1 STPRPGGV
9 RRRAEPPPWPP
20 RSLMGRLPPGAAAE
34 LRELGSGREFPP
46 NTELMSEGA
55 GDTRVILL
63 LSGFVTVRRSL
74 AEGGEALLAVRG
86 PGDVLGELAALDG
99 EPRSA
104 TVRSAGPAVGR
115 VIRADVF
122 RTFLRSRPEVAETL
136 QRVVTGRLRDAVR
149 DRVDTGVGP
158 ARLRLARTLDSLVR
172 NHGVPDARGGLR
184 LAFPLAQR
192 DMAALAGI
200 SDAGLQRAV
209 RVLREEGVVTTGYR
223 VWVVHDPERLRAA
236 ADPASHRCRPPSAR
250 KRSGSTEPRSPLGR
264 PFHRVG
270 AAARTAG

>member
-1 STPRPGGV
+1 MGTTEHDDRRRGRVRPGPGARPPGPRPGGV
-9 RRRAEPPPWPP
+9 RRHADPPAWPP
-20 RSLMGRLPPGAAAE
+20 RSLMGRLPRRIGTE
-34 LRELGSGREFPP
+34 LRELGARVAFPSG
-46 NTELMSEGA
+46 TELMSEGA

-104 TVRSAGPAVGR
+104 TVRAAGEAVGQ
-115 VIRADVF
+115 VIRADTF
-122 RTFLRSRPEVAETL
+122 RTFLRERPEVAETL
-136 QRVVTGRLRDAVR
+136 QRVVTGRLREAVR

-172 NHGVPDARGGLR
+172 DHGVPDPRGGLR

-209 RVLREEGVVTTGYR
+209 RVLREEGVVSTGYR
-223 VWVVHDPERLRAA
+223 VWVVHDPQRLRAA
-236 ADPASHRCRPPSAR
+236 ADPASHRCRPPSA
-250 KRSGSTEPRSPLGR
+250 T
-264 PFHRVG
+264 
-270 AAARTAG
+270 

>member
-1 STPRPGGV
+1 
-9 RRRAEPPPWPP
+9 
-20 RSLMGRLPPGAAAE
+20 MGTRV
-34 LRELGSGREFPP
+34 SFPP
-46 NTELMSEGA
+46 NTLLMVEGA

-104 TVRSAGPAVGR
+104 TVRSAGKAVGR
-115 VIRADVF
+115 MIRADTF
-122 RTFLRSRPEVAETL
+122 RGFLRERPEVAETL

-149 DRVDTGVGP
+149 DRVETGVGP
-158 ARLRLARTLDSLVR
+158 ARLRLARTLHSLILA
-172 NHGVPDARGGLR
+172 HGVRDARGGLR

-209 RVLREEGVVTTGYR
+209 RVLREEGVVSTGYR
-223 VWVVHDPERLRAA
+223 EWVVHDPERLRAA
-236 ADPASHRCRPPSAR
+236 ADPASHRCRPPSATAR
-250 KRSGSTEPRSPLGR
+250 PPGAPRSR
-264 PFHRVG
+264 
-270 AAARTAG
+270 